1 MSDLVGTENDA
12 SDDSFDVRN
21 YVDIIS
27 TYSCKLC
34 NFRSSNAQSIR
45 QHVEEL
51 HLNSKAVTVHG
62 EASDHS
68 EGDTKCGKCIDV
80 NVLVSPSEDVAVIG
94 DVKSGENK
102 TVKLNFICN
111 SCGTAFSLGDIMQH
125 LSNVHGMEVEMSA
138 FGDMTGRGAALVSGS
153 TCIAPEGAAMAPKVT
168 STGIQA
174 APKKRGR
181 KRKIVTE
188 EASEEAAD
196 GVNHAG
202 SKDSVDNADKGE
214 ADNTAV
220 KSRASKMLEISRLME
235 DVSNCKE
242 LPKRQIRP
250 PKTLVDDYHV
260 IHPRHWKRN
269 AAYAAEQKLQCAVE
283 GCGATFSSEKGLEY
297 HAMCHANGD
306 EESSCK
312 FCCPEC
318 AVTFATW
325 IELRVHLL
333 ESHDITVDQFY
344 CDTCDFRAETA
355 SLLEEHNLAVHSLE
369 TNPDSE
375 YTPKGSG
382 MKRSRRPRNT
392 VPKEGDEATS
402 NEDSECPE
410 CKRKFAD
417 QKSMNR
423 HIEVTEIFVLAFLFA
438 FLARKSYTF
447 NCQIFH

>member
-1 MSDLVGTENDA
+1 MSDSAGTENDA
-12 SDDSFDVRN
+12 SHDSFDVSN
-21 YVDIIS
+21 YVDVIS

-34 NFRSSNAQSIR
+34 NFRSSNAQAIR
-45 QHVEEL
+45 QHVAEL
-51 HLNSKAVTVHG
+51 HLNSTAATVSG
-62 EASDHS
+62 ETSDCS
-68 EGDTKCGKCIDV
+68 VGDTKCGGYIDV
-80 NVLVSPSEDVAVIG
+80 NVLVSPSEGAAVIG
-94 DVKSGENK
+94 DIKSNENR

-111 SCGTAFSLGDIMQH
+111 SCGTTCSPREIIHH
-125 LSNVHGMEVEMSA
+125 LSSVHGVEADMSV
-138 FGDMTGRGAALVSGS
+138 FGDMAGLGAVLMSGS
-153 TCIAPEGAAMAPKVT
+153 TPSALPEGAAMAPKVI

-188 EASEEAAD
+188 ETLEQVAD
-196 GVNHAG
+196 GVDHKG
-202 SKDSVDNADKGE
+202 SKESGDSTVTGE
-214 ADNTAV
+214 ASDSTTV
-220 KSRASKMLEISRLME
+220 KSRASKTLESNRLTE
-235 DVSNCKE
+235 DTSNYKE

-283 GCGATFSSEKGLEY
+283 GCGATFSSDKGLEY
-297 HAMCHANGD
+297 HAMCHAKDD

-318 AVTFATW
+318 TVTFATW

-375 YTPKGSG
+375 YTPRGSG
-382 MKRSRRPRNT
+382 VKRSRRPRNSA
-392 VPKEGDEATS
+392 PKEGEEATS

-417 QKSMNR
+417 HKSMNR
-423 HIEVTEIFVLAFLFA
+423 HIEVREDSLLIVLSAD
-438 FLARKSYTF
+438 LA
-447 NCQIFH
+447 